1 MEKLSKHR
9 RVCRICGNACSV
21 NRETDE
27 QRGICGAP
35 PQPHVAWHGLHLG
48 EEPPISGD
56 GGCANIFFAGC
67 NLKCVYCQNWQIS
80 QQEITDEKPLS
91 SQQLADLFL
100 TYQDSGAQS
109 LGLVSP
115 SPHLL
120 TLIPALEEARR
131 RGLTLPVVY
140 NTGSYEMVE
149 ALAALDGLVDIYLP
163 DLKYGSSEAGA
174 VYSGV
179 LDYVGI
185 SRAAVLEMFRQ
196 VGHLQLDEKGR
207 ATRGLLV
214 RHMVLPGDHADSTL
228 VLDWLAR
235 NLGKELHLSIMSQY
249 KPHHMVD
256 RGFFPE
262 LARPLTSQEYNF
274 VLDYALGR
282 GFKNIYFQSP
292 DAKDSGNPDFTSQ
305 TPFNWES

>member
-1 MEKLSKHR
+1 MGKLAENWK
-9 RVCRICGNACSV
+9 VCRICGNACSV
-21 NRETDE
+21 NRETDD
-27 QRGICGAP
+27 QRGMCGVP
-35 PQPHVAWHGLHLG
+35 PLPHVAWHGLHLG

-80 QQEITDEKPLS
+80 QEQISNEKPLTAT
-91 SQQLADLFL
+91 QLADLIL
-100 TYQDSGAQS
+100 SYQDSGAQS
-109 LGLVSP
+109 VGLVSP

-120 TLIPALEEARR
+120 TVVPALEEARR
-131 RGLTLPVVY
+131 RGLTLPIVF
-140 NTGSYEMVE
+140 NTGSYETVE
-149 ALAALDGLVDIYLP
+149 ALASLEGLVDIYLP
-163 DLKYGSSEAGA
+163 DLKYGTSEAGA

-179 LDYVGI
+179 LDYVRI

-196 VGHLQLDEKGR
+196 VGHLQLDARGR
-207 ATRGLLV
+207 ATKGLLV
-214 RHMVLPGDHADSTL
+214 RHLVLPADRSDSTE

-249 KPHHMVD
+249 KPNHMVD

-262 LARPLTSQEYNF
+262 LARPVTRQEYDF
-274 VLDYALGR
+274 VLDYALGK

-292 DAKDSGNPDFTSQ
+292 DSKDTGNPDFTSQ
-305 TPFNWES
+305 TPFKWES